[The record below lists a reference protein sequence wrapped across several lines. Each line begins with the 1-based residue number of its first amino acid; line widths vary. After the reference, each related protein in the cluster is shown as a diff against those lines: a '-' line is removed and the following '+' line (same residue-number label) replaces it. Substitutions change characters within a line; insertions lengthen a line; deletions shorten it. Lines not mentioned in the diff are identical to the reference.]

1 MTVQDPHQAPVQ
13 ADFPEPQA
21 GKIHVTKFYSFPYSN
36 IKIPTIP
43 RRMKT
48 EENSIQF
55 SWLWHP
61 SHTSCGETQCYQTQ
75 IGAPTAML
83 PRSSPSALPAA
94 AEAQVGRPELMLTHH
109 LFMYLK
115 RSQYAGMSLLGPGPG
130 WVIGKM
136 KQAGQGLMVLNC
148 NFKVIWT
155 LFLLGMGGKA
165 KVSANQCM
173 ELNKEPRCPRKSVYG
188 TQQRTKVPPP
198 PPCSKACV
206 RPAG

>member
-1 MTVQDPHQAPVQ
+1 MHKKIRKFTECFITKISRLRVQCFWFSKSQKGLLFID
-13 ADFPEPQA
+13 
-21 GKIHVTKFYSFPYSN
+21 YS
-36 IKIPTIP
+36 I
-43 RRMKT
+43 RREGT
-48 EENSIQF
+48 NLPNAF
-55 SWLWHP
+55 SLKNKAWHGCLIRYK
-61 SHTSCGETQCYQTQ
+61 SLECNHFISFQTRQ
-75 IGAPTAML
+75 TGTFLIEKYKRTL
-83 PRSSPSALPAA
+83 ALPSP
-94 AEAQVGRPELMLTHH
+94 QNQG
-109 LFMYLK
+109 YLK

-188 TQQRTKVPPP
+188 TQPRTKVPPP